1 MATRF
6 FELVNDKFFSP
17 FTSVNKNLNYDLL
30 CLINSKMN
38 NEMKQFPRDE
48 VIAWLVDYLE
58 NCPISIIDDETG
70 KSDISDIKIVASN
83 KLRYFLTCGWL
94 VDENDSKTLK
104 TTYQMDSNAI
114 FILNA
119 MEEIVKNDTRP
130 VEYTGY
136 VYNIYSSLK
145 NFQFNHA
152 TDIVEQ
158 MYKNTKELMDRLRGL
173 NVSIKKYLKNLIS
186 NDALSPREIL
196 DQFLVEYQDKVVLKT
211 FDNLRIKDNP
221 SKYKNSI
228 INDIKTL
235 LEEPNFSKMVEE
247 YINKKKNGEKN
258 EENQKEADAFFSESL
273 EYVLEQF
280 NYIEDNLESLNRRNT
295 KYATTAKSRI
305 AFLLNEEVDI
315 EGKIIDLLKNIA
327 KTDDY
332 IDEDTPFSIFDL
344 GKLDENSLY
353 APRIIRKKANVQI
366 DAVHDAIDEIELQK
380 ARERL
385 LNETKFNCSSVDK
398 FIRNQ
403 LRERK
408 STTASQME
416 INGIE
421 DVIMVFLAGL
431 YSQNKMVSYSITY
444 NSKTFNWQGKMI
456 TDYIVERKK

>member
-1 MATRF
+1 MKTSF

-17 FTSVNKNLNYDLL
+17 FTSINKQLNYDLL

-48 VIAWLVDYLE
+48 VLSWLIDYVE

-70 KSDISDIKIVASN
+70 KNDSTDIKIVASN
-83 KLRYFLTCGWL
+83 KLRYFLSCGWL

-114 FILNA
+114 IILNA

-145 NFQFNHA
+145 NFHA
-152 TDIVEQ
+152 SHSTDIVEQ
-158 MYKNTKELMDRLRGL
+158 MYKNTKDLMDRLRGL
-173 NVSIKKYLKNLIS
+173 NVSIKKYLRNLIS
-186 NDALSPREIL
+186 NDTLSPREIL
-196 DQFLVEYQDKVVLKT
+196 EQFLIEYQDKVVLKT

-228 INDIKTL
+228 INDIKGL

-258 EENQKEADAFFSESL
+258 EENQKEAEAFFSESL

-280 NYIEDNLESLNRRNT
+280 KYIEDNLESLNRRNT

-353 APRIIRKKANVQI
+353 TPRTNRKKVNVQI
-366 DAVHDAIDEIELQK
+366 ETVHEPVDEIELQK

-385 LNETKFNCSSVDK
+385 LNETKFNSSSVDK
-398 FIRNQ
+398 FIRRQ
-403 LRERK
+403 LGERK
-408 STTASQME
+408 SITASQMK
-416 INGIE
+416 IDGIE

-431 YSQNKMVSYSITY
+431 YSQNKMVSYTITY
-444 NSKTFNWQGKMI
+444 NSKTFNWQDKMI

>member
-1 MATRF
+1 MVARF
-6 FELVNDKFFSP
+6 FDLVNDKFFSP

-114 FILNA
+114 IILNA

-173 NVSIKKYLKNLIS
+173 NVSIKKYLRNLIS
-186 NDALSPREIL
+186 NDTLSPREIL
-196 DQFLVEYQDKVVLKT
+196 EQFLVEYQDKVVLKT

-228 INDIKTL
+228 INDIKHL
-235 LEEPNFSKMVEE
+235 LEEQNFSKMVEE

-258 EENQKEADAFFSESL
+258 EENLKEAEAFFSESL

-280 NYIEDNLESLNRRNT
+280 KYIEDNLESLNRRNT

-353 APRIIRKKANVQI
+353 TPRTIRRKANVQI
-366 DAVHDAIDEIELQK
+366 DPINKTIDEIELQK

-403 LRERK
+403 LGERK
-408 STTASQME
+408 SITASEMT
-416 INGIE
+416 IKGIE

-431 YSQNKMVSYSITY
+431 YSQNKMVSYTITY
-444 NSKTFNWQGKMI
+444 NSKTFNWQGKVI

>member
-1 MATRF
+1 MKTSF

-17 FTSVNKNLNYDLL
+17 FTSINKNLNYDLL

-48 VIAWLVDYLE
+48 VLSWLIDYLE

-70 KSDISDIKIVASN
+70 KNDSTDIKIVASN
-83 KLRYFLTCGWL
+83 KLRYFLSCGWL

-114 FILNA
+114 IILNA

-145 NFQFNHA
+145 NFQFNHS

-173 NVSIKKYLKNLIS
+173 NVSIKKYLRNLIS

-196 DQFLVEYQDKVVLKT
+196 EQFLIEYQDKVVLKT

-228 INDIKTL
+228 INDIKGL
-235 LEEPNFSKMVEE
+235 LEESNFSKMVEE
-247 YINKKKNGEKN
+247 YINKKKNGEIN
-258 EENQKEADAFFSESL
+258 EENQKEAETFFSESL

-280 NYIEDNLESLNRRNT
+280 KYIEDNLESLNRRNT

-332 IDEDTPFSIFDL
+332 IDEDTPFSLFDL

-353 APRIIRKKANVQI
+353 TPRTKRKKVSVQV
-366 DAVHDAIDEIELQK
+366 DAVHRDVDEIELQK

-398 FIRNQ
+398 FIRRQ
-403 LRERK
+403 LGERK
-408 STTASQME
+408 SITASQMK
-416 INGIE
+416 IDGME
-421 DVIMVFLAGL
+421 DLIMVFLAGL
-431 YSQNKMVSYSITY
+431 YSQNKMVSYTITY
-444 NSKTFNWQGKMI
+444 NSKTFNWQDKMI

>member
-1 MATRF
+1 MKTSF

-17 FTSVNKNLNYDLL
+17 FTSINKNLNYDLL

-48 VIAWLVDYLE
+48 VLSWLIDYLE

-70 KSDISDIKIVASN
+70 KNDSTDIKIVASN
-83 KLRYFLTCGWL
+83 KLRYFLSCGWL

-114 FILNA
+114 IILNA

-145 NFQFNHA
+145 NFQFNHS

-173 NVSIKKYLKNLIS
+173 NVSIKKYLRNLIA
-186 NDALSPREIL
+186 NDTLSPREIL
-196 DQFLVEYQDKVVLKT
+196 EQFLIEYQDKVVLKT
-211 FDNLRIKDNP
+211 FDNLRIRDNP

-228 INDIKTL
+228 INAIKGL
-235 LEEPNFSKMVEE
+235 MEEPNFSKMVEE
-247 YINKKKNGEKN
+247 YISKKKKGEKN
-258 EENQKEADAFFSESL
+258 EENQKEAESFFSEAL
-273 EYVLEQF
+273 EYVIEQF
-280 NYIEDNLESLNRRNT
+280 SYIENNLESLNRRNT
-295 KYATTAKSRI
+295 KYASTAKSRI

-353 APRIIRKKANVQI
+353 TPRTNRKKVNVQI
-366 DAVHDAIDEIELQK
+366 ETVHEPVDEIELQK

-385 LNETKFNCSSVDK
+385 LNETKFNSSSVDK
-398 FIRNQ
+398 FIRRQ
-403 LRERK
+403 LGERK
-408 STTASQME
+408 SITASQMK
-416 INGIE
+416 IDGME

-431 YSQNKMVSYSITY
+431 YSQNKMVSYTITY
-444 NSKTFNWQGKMI
+444 NSKTFNWQDKMI